1 MPEDPKEEKPKKKD
15 SADNSA
21 ASQKDNSLDV
31 ASLGKRVV
39 INISGLRYE
48 TYDKTLERFPDTLLG
63 SRRRREKFYD
73 HEKKEYFFDKNRIC
87 FESVLAY
94 YQTCGVL
101 IRPPSVPR
109 KVFVND
115 IKYFD
120 LGEQALQQAGD
131 DLDTAFTPEDRPMPK
146 NKVQRKIWATFEYPD
161 TSSIARATAIFSVS
175 VIILSIVLFCVET
188 LPQFQRKTDKK
199 TSGNLTADVPVPKH
213 KSSSANFSFFVI
225 EALCIAWFTFEYLI
239 RFLCSPNKCKF
250 VVSVLNIID
259 LVAIVPFF
267 ITLPMKEPTSVSS
280 LAILRCV
287 RLVRVFRIFKL
298 SRYSRGLQILGHT
311 LKASLRELGLL
322 FFFLCVGVILFSSA
336 VYYAEFGSSG
346 TKFLSIPH
354 SFWWSIITMTTVG
367 YGDMVPETLGKLL
380 EYTRLSL

>member
-1 MPEDPKEEKPKKKD
+1 MTKESKENPSIQESNSKNKVKKTPSFRNPD
-15 SADNSA
+15 
-21 ASQKDNSLDV
+21 
-31 ASLGKRVV
+31 LGNRVI

-48 TYDKTLERFPDTLLG
+48 TYDKTLERFPESLLG
-63 SRRRREKFYD
+63 NPQRREKFYD
-73 HEKKEYFFDKNRIC
+73 REKKEYFFDKNRIC
-87 FESVLAY
+87 FESILAY

-101 IRPPSVPR
+101 IRPSTIPR
-109 KVFVND
+109 KVFVGD
-115 IKYFD
+115 LKFFD
-120 LGEQALQQAGD
+120 LGEDALRQAGD
-131 DLDTAFTPEDRPMPK
+131 DLDVAFTPEARPMPK
-146 NKVQRKIWATFEYPD
+146 NKLQRKIWSIFEHPD
-161 TSSIARATAIFSVS
+161 TSNWARAMAIFSVT
-175 VIILSIVLFCVET
+175 VIVLSIVLFCVET
-188 LPQFQRKTDKK
+188 LPQFQPKPQRKYNT
-199 TSGNLTADVPVPKH
+199 TSGDEEPAPRQKQN
-213 KSSSANFSFFVI
+213 SAFFVI
-225 EALCIAWFTFEYLI
+225 EAFCIAWFTLEYTV

-259 LVAIVPFF
+259 LVAILPFF

-336 VYYAEFGSSG
+336 VYYAEFGSSP
-346 TKFLSIPH
+346 TEFKSIPH

-367 YGDMVPETLGKLL
+367 YGDMVPKTLGKF
-380 EYTRLSL
+380 Y

>member
-1 MPEDPKEEKPKKKD
+1 MTKESKENPSIQESNSKNKVKKTSSFRNPD
-15 SADNSA
+15 
-21 ASQKDNSLDV
+21 
-31 ASLGKRVV
+31 LGNRVI

-48 TYDKTLERFPDTLLG
+48 TYDKTLERFPESLLG
-63 SRRRREKFYD
+63 NPQRREKFYD
-73 HEKKEYFFDKNRIC
+73 REKKEYFFDKNRIC
-87 FESVLAY
+87 FESILAY

-101 IRPPSVPR
+101 IRPSTIPR
-109 KVFVND
+109 KVFVGD
-115 IKYFD
+115 LKFFD
-120 LGEQALQQAGD
+120 LGEDALRQAGD
-131 DLDTAFTPEDRPMPK
+131 DLDVAFTPEARPMPK
-146 NKVQRKIWATFEYPD
+146 NKLQRKIWSIFEHPD
-161 TSSIARATAIFSVS
+161 TSNWARAMAIFSVT
-175 VIILSIVLFCVET
+175 VIVLSIVLFCVET
-188 LPQFQRKTDKK
+188 LPQFQPKPQRKYNS
-199 TSGNLTADVPVPKH
+199 TSGDEEPAPRQKQN
-213 KSSSANFSFFVI
+213 SAFFVI
-225 EALCIAWFTFEYLI
+225 EAFCIAWFTLEYTV

-259 LVAIVPFF
+259 LVAILPFF

-336 VYYAEFGSSG
+336 VYYAEFGSSP
-346 TKFLSIPH
+346 TEFKSIPH

-367 YGDMVPETLGKLL
+367 YGDMVPKTLGKF
-380 EYTRLSL
+380 Y